1 MEFYRR
7 IAVFHSIVGNDSC
20 TNLKHSDRCC
30 VFLCIFPTRP
40 HILRYG
46 EGDGKGMEPLEREK
60 ETVLQFFPEKLRE
73 PWQNC
78 MIDWGEIAEIRLRV
92 NCPVIL
98 RTCKGEQLL
107 ENNKRTHVMYC
118 EKEME
123 DIFRHL
129 CHDSVYAYEEERR
142 QGYMTL
148 EGGHRIG
155 ITGEVIYREGKGY
168 IVKYIRY
175 MNIRIAHEITG
186 VAETIMPYLYKE
198 EEPCN
203 TLLISP
209 PAVGKTTL
217 LRDIIRLYADGS
229 VLGID
234 ENNKKHLL
242 RNGINV
248 GVIDE
253 RGEIAGAYRG
263 SASLHCGIRT
273 DVITGGDKRSGVEVL
288 VRTFAPRIIAMDE
301 IGNRRDAEAIDY
313 AGVSGCAILAT
324 AHGKSLD
331 DIERKPELAPLLEK
345 GIFDR
350 LVLLTKTPEGERYV
364 QIWNQEGKELCGKK
378 QLLQP

>member
-1 MEFYRR
+1 
-7 IAVFHSIVGNDSC
+7 
-20 TNLKHSDRCC
+20 
-30 VFLCIFPTRP
+30 
-40 HILRYG
+40 
-46 EGDGKGMEPLEREK
+46 MEPLEREK

-78 MIDWGEIAEIRLRV
+78 KIDWGGIVEIRLRV

-98 RTCKGEQLL
+98 RTCTGEQLL
-107 ENNKRTHVMYC
+107 QNNKETNVIYC

-148 EGGHRIG
+148 AGGHRIG
-155 ITGEVIYREGKGY
+155 ITGEVIYKEGQGY

-186 VAETIMPYLYKE
+186 VAEPIMQYLYQKG
-198 EEPCN
+198 EPCN

-209 PAVGKTTL
+209 PAAGKTTL

-229 VLGID
+229 KRGMD
-234 ENNKKHLL
+234 ESNREHLL
-242 RNGINV
+242 CNGVNV

-263 SASLHCGIRT
+263 SASLHCGMRT
-273 DVITGGDKRSGVEVL
+273 DVITGGDKRNGVEIL
-288 VRTFAPRIIAMDE
+288 VRTFAPRVIAMDE
-301 IGNRRDAEAIDY
+301 IGNQQDAEAIFY
-313 AGVSGCAILAT
+313 AGVSGCSILAT

-331 DIERKPELAPLLEK
+331 DIKRKPELAPLLGK
-345 GIFDR
+345 GIFER
-350 LVLLTKTPEGERYV
+350 LVLLTKTPKGERYV
-364 QIWNQEGKELCGKK
+364 QIWNQEGKELCGKR
-378 QLLQP
+378 QLLQR